1 MVDFNSLNLFLI
13 SRGVL
18 FGFNYYFSKENLA
31 DFSYQEVTYDHH
43 RQWKRSN
50 RQKKSAYHIINE
62 WNIWVPVILVILVH

>member
-1 MVDFNSLNLFLI
+1 MGLKENAPGLNLTPLMVDFNSLNLFLI

-43 RQWKRSN
+43 RQ
-50 RQKKSAYHIINE
+50 
-62 WNIWVPVILVILVH
+62 